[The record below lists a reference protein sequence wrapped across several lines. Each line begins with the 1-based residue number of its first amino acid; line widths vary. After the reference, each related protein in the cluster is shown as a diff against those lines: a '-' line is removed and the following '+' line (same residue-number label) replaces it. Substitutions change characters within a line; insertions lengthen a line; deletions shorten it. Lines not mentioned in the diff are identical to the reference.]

1 MAHRLNIM
9 LNDEVWKSLQQ
20 LPKGMRSRYISEAVA
35 ERLRRER
42 RREAARE
49 MDELREN
56 LPLLEDTV
64 DIAEMLRKD
73 RARDGA

>member
-9 LNDEVWKSLQQ
+9 LNDEVWESLQQ

-42 RREAARE
+42 RQKAARE

-56 LPLLEDTV
+56 LPPLDDTI

>member
-42 RREAARE
+42 RREAARK

-56 LPLLEDTV
+56 LPPLDDAI

-73 RARDGA
+73 RARDSA

>member
-1 MAHRLNIM
+1 MAHRLNIV
-9 LNDEVWKSLQQ
+9 LDDEVWKSLQQ
-20 LPKGMRSRYISEAVA
+20 LPEGVRDRYISEAVA

-42 RREAARE
+42 RQEAVRK

-56 LPLLEDTV
+56 LPPLDGTV
-64 DIAEMLRKD
+64 DIAGILRKD

>member
-42 RREAARE
+42 RRKAARE

-64 DIAEMLRKD
+64 DITEILRKD

>member
-1 MAHRLNIM
+1 MAHRLNII

-20 LPKGMRSRYISEAVA
+20 LPKGTRSRYISEAVA

-56 LPLLEDTV
+56 LPPLGDTV

>member
-9 LNDEVWKSLQQ
+9 LDDEVWKSLQQ

-35 ERLRRER
+35 ERLQHER
-42 RREAARE
+42 RRKAARE

-56 LPLLEDTV
+56 LPPLDDTV
-64 DIAEMLRKD
+64 DIADMLRKD
-73 RARDGA
+73 RTRDGA